1 MRNNTTCIS
10 FQNHGVY
17 NKKMSK
23 KKSDFLKEENVRI
36 HKETI
41 EFQKKS
47 KLKKEKFKESKRR
60 IENNE

>member
-1 MRNNTTCIS
+1 
-10 FQNHGVY
+10 
-17 NKKMSK
+17 MSK